1 MSRWLVVALAAAC
14 SAKDEP
20 AQPAPAP
27 VRSDGGV
34 PADGITTIGRFD
46 PASGM
51 HLDDDGPAP
60 VRPRQPRAP
69 GKLVDITLRSSPP
82 GALAAV
88 DGQQIGR
95 TPTYAPVTSGVEH
108 EFTFVLDGYA
118 FGRYRFV
125 PIQSGV
131 VHATMGPVSGDVDA
145 GVPLPP
151 EMARTP
157 SPPPPVDAAV
167 PPPPPPPPTLIA
179 PPSVAI
185 PVDAGAT
192 GLGPVPF

>member
-1 MSRWLVVALAAAC
+1 MSRWLVVALATAC
-14 SAKDEP
+14 SAKDPP
-20 AQPAPAP
+20 AQPAAP
-27 VRSDGGV
+27 PPRFDAGI

-51 HLDDDGPAP
+51 HLDDDGPAL

-82 GALAAV
+82 GAIAAV

-95 TPTYAPVTSGVEH
+95 TPTYAQVPSGVEH

-145 GVPLPP
+145 GVQLPP
-151 EMARTP
+151 EMA
-157 SPPPPVDAAV
+157 PPPLPTPVDAAA
-167 PPPPPPPPTLIA
+167 PPPPPPTLVA
-179 PPSVAI
+179 PADAATVPGGAPTPPS
-185 PVDAGAT
+185 GT
-192 GLGPVPF
+192 GPAPF